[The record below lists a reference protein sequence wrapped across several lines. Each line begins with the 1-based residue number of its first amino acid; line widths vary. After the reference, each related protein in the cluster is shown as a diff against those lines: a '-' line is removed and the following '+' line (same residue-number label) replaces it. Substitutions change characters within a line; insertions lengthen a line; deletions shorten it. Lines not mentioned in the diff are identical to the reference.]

1 MITRAWI
8 ELTAAVLA
16 LLGAGACWLDSQH
29 TVPVAP
35 VAEGQ
40 PVTTS
45 LVYDPALLLLTMLLL
60 ATGGML
66 AVAGIGHTVVM
77 TTSRSKRSRGRC

>member
-1 MITRAWI
+1 VIARVWI
-8 ELTAAVLA
+8 ELTVAVLA
-16 LLGAGACWLDSQH
+16 ILGAGVCWLDSQH
-29 TVPVAP
+29 TVRVAP
-35 VAEGQ
+35 VTDGQ

-45 LVYDPALLLLTMLLL
+45 VVYDPQFLLLTMLLL

-66 AVAGIGHTVVM
+66 AVVGIGHTVVM